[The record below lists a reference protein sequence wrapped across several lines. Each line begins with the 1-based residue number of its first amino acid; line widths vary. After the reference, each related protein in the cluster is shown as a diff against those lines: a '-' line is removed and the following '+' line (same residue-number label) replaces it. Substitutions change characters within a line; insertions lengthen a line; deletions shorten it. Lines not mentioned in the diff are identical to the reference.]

1 MQRAAGAR
9 VDDDARAEALAPH
22 TEPGVGSAARPAA
35 EPAAPVAARPRKR
48 RAKNLLDA
56 KGGNRHERKK
66 SLRAALVAAA
76 GGTSPQEIAKAL
88 RAALSEEEAKSFL
101 EAFTPLVRTGPLR
114 AGFRPKNF
122 RKRFDTQFDTQF
134 DTYL

>member
-1 MQRAAGAR
+1 M
-9 VDDDARAEALAPH
+9 
-22 TEPGVGSAARPAA
+22 
-35 EPAAPVAARPRKR
+35 
-48 RAKNLLDA
+48 LDA

-101 EAFTPLVRTGPLR
+101 EAFTPLVRTGPAQAHVAALGQAVAAAVLSAHAR
-114 AGFRPKNF
+114 LPQA
-122 RKRFDTQFDTQF
+122 
-134 DTYL
+134 L